1 MFQLDPPLVR
11 VIVGGPGWSGPI
23 GKGLANL
30 IEPGHRDDDIV
41 WIIDLD
47 ENGQTWC
54 VPNRFV
60 RAPQNITYG
69 RGIDQKAHSGLN
81 GKSGAAGVTHPPRDG
96 PDQER

>member
-1 MFQLDPPLVR
+1 M
-11 VIVGGPGWSGPI
+11 GGQGWEGPT
-23 GKGLANL
+23 GKGIANL

-60 RAPQNITYG
+60 RAPRNITYG
-69 RGIDQKAHSGLN
+69 RRSEAAKTIETNISAVPDESHLNDNGQDSHHINGHS
-81 GKSGAAGVTHPPRDG
+81 R
-96 PDQER
+96 